1 MYTVWLRYIGFCI
14 LLHLYLVHALGLGW
28 PGVETIRMAVLAV
41 CAVMLAMPFVAR
53 RFEDAGRFFAAR
65 TVAAVNAPYM
75 VMLTWYCALALAMEL
90 WNLAL
95 RHAATGHPGAARW
108 VLTPRPAL
116 GVIALIVAAAA
127 IWSVYEAGRV
137 RLKRATF
144 HSVRVR
150 RTVRIL
156 QISDLHL
163 GLLTR
168 RRALMR
174 VLRLMEQTHADLI
187 VSTGDLVDGALE
199 HLEPLAAEM
208 ARIRPR
214 LGKFAVLG
222 NHEFYAGIE
231 GSIAF
236 LNAAGFRV
244 IRGECVRLPEG
255 IHLVGVD
262 DPTGHRFD
270 GNSKSD
276 ENHALPR
283 RSRREVIVLLKHRPT
298 INESAVG
305 KFDLQLS
312 GHTHGGQIS
321 TDKLVNVAYPLR
333 TGLRHIDEETASY
346 VSRGTGTWGAPMR
359 LFSPPELTLIT
370 LEPASRRPRNLR
382 RRWVSR
388 LGLVRRL
395 RARLQRKT

>member
-1 MYTVWLRYIGFCI
+1 LRW
-14 LLHLYLVHALGLGW
+14 ALP
-28 PGVETIRMAVLAV
+28 PG
-41 CAVMLAMPFVAR
+41 
-53 RFEDAGRFFAAR
+53 R
-65 TVAAVNAPYM
+65 T
-75 VMLTWYCALALAMEL
+75 
-90 WNLAL
+90 
-95 RHAATGHPGAARW
+95 
-108 VLTPRPAL
+108 L
-116 GVIALIVAAAA
+116 GVIALLVCVAAL
-127 IWSVYEAGRV
+127 WSVYEAGRV
-137 RLKRATF
+137 KLKRVTF

-168 RRALMR
+168 RRALRR
-174 VLRLMEQTHADLI
+174 VLRLMESSHADLI

-222 NHEFYAGIE
+222 NHEFYAGIVD
-231 GSIAF
+231 SLRF
-236 LNAAGFRV
+236 LEASGFRV

-255 IHLVGVD
+255 LRLVGVD

-270 GNSKSD
+270 GASRSD
-276 ENHALPR
+276 ESAALPP
-283 RSRREVIVLLKHRPT
+283 RSRRQVTILLKHRPT

-305 KFDLQLS
+305 RFDLQLS

-346 VSRGTGTWGAPMR
+346 VSRGSGTWGAPMR
-359 LFSPPELTLIT
+359 LFSPPEVTLIL
-370 LEPASRRPRNLR
+370 LEPGSRRPLRLR
-382 RRWVSR
+382 RRWVAR
-388 LGLVRRL
+388 GGLIRRL
-395 RARLQRKT
+395 RARMQRRR

>member
-1 MYTVWLRYIGFCI
+1 MHTVWLRYIGLCI
-14 LLHLYLVHALGLGW
+14 VLHLYLVHALRLAY
-28 PGVETIRMAVLAV
+28 PGVEELAWGV
-41 CAVMLAMPFVAR
+41 MGPCAIMLALPFVAR
-53 RFEDAGRFFAAR
+53 RLEDAGHYHEAR
-65 TVAAVNAPYM
+65 GVAAVNAPYM
-75 VMLTWYCALALAMEL
+75 VMLTWFCALALGMEG

-95 RHAATGHPGAARW
+95 GRWGGEGGLRWALPPGR
-108 VLTPRPAL
+108 TL
-116 GVIALIVAAAA
+116 GVIALLVCVAAL
-127 IWSVYEAGRV
+127 WSVYEAGRV
-137 RLKRATF
+137 KLKRVTF

-168 RRALMR
+168 RRALRR
-174 VLRLMEQTHADLI
+174 VLRLMESSHADLI

-222 NHEFYAGIE
+222 NHEFYAGIVD
-231 GSIAF
+231 SLRF
-236 LNAAGFRV
+236 LEASGFRV

-255 IHLVGVD
+255 LRLVGVD

-270 GNSKSD
+270 GASRSD
-276 ENHALPR
+276 ESAALPP
-283 RSRREVIVLLKHRPT
+283 RSRRQVTILLKHRPT

-305 KFDLQLS
+305 RFDLQLS

-346 VSRGTGTWGAPMR
+346 VSRGSGTWGAPMR
-359 LFSPPELTLIT
+359 LFSPPEVTLIL
-370 LEPASRRPRNLR
+370 LEPGSRRPLRLR
-382 RRWVSR
+382 RRWVAR
-388 LGLVRRL
+388 GGLIRRL
-395 RARLQRKT
+395 RARMQRRR